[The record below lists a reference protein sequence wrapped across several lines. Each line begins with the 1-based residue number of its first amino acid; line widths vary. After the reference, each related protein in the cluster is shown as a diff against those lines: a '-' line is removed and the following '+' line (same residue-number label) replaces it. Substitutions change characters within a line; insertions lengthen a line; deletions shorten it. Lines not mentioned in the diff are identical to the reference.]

1 MGVKRSKIQ
10 TKQNFKKTKKDAKE
24 VEKRDHFAQ
33 FKRAKKTVKVSSK
46 TVNHSICIP
55 TTVLDNCKNLEQIT
69 YTLYQI
75 ARSACIFNVSEIV
88 ILEVESEAKKHG
100 SQDTSGKSQ
109 GVNIKFDQE
118 DVAND
123 GKKNSQNGSKSNT
136 NKLDDKKRLSKP
148 MLMASL
154 LQFFVTPPYLVNS
167 VFKKDY
173 MKYFTYAKQL
183 PKISS
188 LPFMRYYQENQGRYR
203 EGLAIRMSKPGERGK
218 SKKSFDQTK
227 YINIGKGENLELK
240 GQLVPINV
248 RVTVDTVEQKVV
260 SPEEAYGDF
269 VGAKASFGYHVRV
282 AKSFA
287 DLFTQSPFPQGYTQT
302 VWINSGDFFFDKTL
316 KKNVK
321 VLTQIPAV
329 EKVVRRTEEEILADP
344 SKANSANL
352 LAVFGKWEHIKKSFE
367 SCKEQ
372 FEGASGAYQFF
383 DGELSLPG
391 TTPQGIIRTED
402 ACTIA
407 LTLLS
412 TF

>member
-1 MGVKRSKIQ
+1 MSVKRSKEQ
-10 TKQNFKKTKKDAKE
+10 SKQNYKKVKRDTK
-24 VEKRDHFAQ
+24 VTEKRDHLAQ
-33 FKRAKKTVKVSSK
+33 FKRAKKVVKVSTK

-55 TTVLDNCKNLEQIT
+55 TTVLDSCKNLEQIT

-75 ARSACIFNVSEIV
+75 ARSACIYNVAEIV
-88 ILEVESEAKKHG
+88 ILKAESETNKGESDRKNDKKRGAK
-100 SQDTSGKSQ
+100 
-109 GVNIKFDQE
+109 IKFD
-118 DVAND
+118 D
-123 GKKNSQNGSKSNT
+123 GNNT
-136 NKLDDKKRLSKP
+136 NNASTEYLEDSEKEDGKKRLSKP

-154 LQFFVTPPYLVNS
+154 LQFFITPPYLVNS

-183 PKISS
+183 PRIPS
-188 LPFMRYYQENQGRYR
+188 LPFMRFYQDNNGRYR

-227 YINIGKGENLELK
+227 YINIGKDKNLELK

-248 RVTVDTVEQKVV
+248 RVTVDTIEQKVV

-302 VWINSGDFFFDKTL
+302 VWINSGDFFFDETL

-321 VLTQIPAV
+321 VQTQIPSI
-329 EKVVRRTEEEILADP
+329 EKVIRPTEEEIELDP
-344 SKANSANL
+344 SKANPANL
-352 LAVFGKWEHIKKSFE
+352 LAVFGKWDHVKKSFE

-372 FEGASGAYQFF
+372 FEGATGAFEFF

-391 TTPQGIIRTED
+391 STPQGQLRTED
-402 ACTIA
+402 ACMIA

-412 TF
+412 TY